1 MEIEQRQYLWL
12 MVEKNYI
19 CTSNNYKIRSMK
31 KFLCKVIVTTTIVIA
46 SVVSVSA
53 QRYTLESLLGNEF
66 APRGIKTMVSSE
78 DGMHFYQ
85 TDPQQTAV
93 IKYAYASGEAVD
105 TLFNTR
111 TARNCTFDS
120 FEGFLVSPDENR
132 VLVYRDREQIY
143 RHSFRANYYY
153 HDVRRNM
160 VRKLSEQPS
169 KQMIP
174 TFSPDGKMVAYV
186 IENNIWLTK
195 FDFDTESQVTRD
207 GEKNKVI
214 NGATDWVYEEE
225 FATTRL
231 MEFSPD
237 NRQLAF
243 VRTDESAVK
252 EFSFQTFNKQ
262 LYPGFYHFKY
272 PKPGESNSTVE
283 CRVFDI
289 EARTTRTL
297 NVPLDAD
304 GYIPRIKFTY
314 DPDQLAVMTLN
325 RDQNRFDMYFASPRS
340 TVSKL
345 VLREESK
352 YYIDSEWFD
361 SIHFLK
367 DHFTYVSEKDGY
379 SHIYMYGISGTL
391 QKQLTTGNYD
401 VTALLAVDEQTE
413 TVFYEA
419 ADKSPLKR
427 NIYKVNINKGQP
439 QKLSQLTG
447 YNSASFS
454 RQGKYF
460 VNRWSDANTPTMI
473 TLHDGNGKQL
483 RMLEDN
489 QAVRAKV
496 ASAQFPKREYIT
508 VTAADGI
515 TRLNGW
521 ILKPYNFDPNRK
533 YPVVMIQYSGPNS
546 QQVLDRYSADWYY
559 ALLNEGILVA
569 CVDGRGTGAR
579 GEEFRKSTYMNLGI
593 KESDDQVA
601 AARYLASLPYIDEK
615 GIGIWGW
622 SYGGYNVLMSMS
634 RGNGI
639 FKAGV
644 AIAPVTDYRFYDTIY
659 TERFMRTPQQ
669 NKQGYD
675 NGSPIALANRLEGN
689 LLLIHGMAD
698 DNVHFQNSVEYTRAL
713 IEAGKHFDMFFFPD
727 KDHSIRGENARK
739 YLYERVID
747 HFKRN
752 LE

>member
-1 MEIEQRQYLWL
+1 
-12 MVEKNYI
+12 
-19 CTSNNYKIRSMK
+19 MK
-31 KFLCKVIVTTTIVIA
+31 KFLFTVIA
-46 SVVSVSA
+46 AITIITTSVSTLSA
-53 QRYTLESLLGNEF
+53 QHYTLESLVGGEYS
-66 APRGIKTMVSSE
+66 PRSIKAMVSSA
-78 DGMHFYQ
+78 DGAHFYQ
-85 TDPQQTAV
+85 TDPRQTAV
-93 IKYAYASGEAVD
+93 IKYAYATGQAVD
-105 TLFNTR
+105 TLFNTG
-111 TARNCTFDS
+111 TARNCNFDT

-132 VLVYRDREQIY
+132 VLLYRDREQLY

-160 VRKLSEQPS
+160 VRKLSEHPS

-174 TFSPDGKMVAYV
+174 TFSPDGKMAAYV

-195 FDFDTESQVTRD
+195 FDFDTESQVTKD
-207 GEKNKVI
+207 GEWNKVI

-225 FATTRL
+225 FGTTRL

-262 LYPGFYHFKY
+262 LYPDYYQFKY
-272 PKPGESNSTVE
+272 PKAGETNSTVE

-304 GYIPRIKFTY
+304 GYIPRIKFTH

-325 RDQNRFDMYFASPRS
+325 RDQNRFDMYFTSPRS

-352 YYIDSEWFD
+352 YYIDSDWLN
-361 SIHFLK
+361 SIYFLK
-367 DHFTYVSEKDGY
+367 DRFTYVSEKDGY
-379 SHIYMYGISGTL
+379 SHIYIYAVSGTL
-391 QKQLTTGNYD
+391 QKQLTTGSYD
-401 VTALLAVDEQTE
+401 VTALLAVDEQGE

-419 ADKSPLKR
+419 ADESPLRR
-427 NIYKVNINKGQP
+427 NIYKMNINKGQP
-439 QKLSQLTG
+439 QKLSPQPG

-454 RQGKYF
+454 EQGRFF
-460 VNRWSDANTPTMI
+460 VNRWSDANTPTVV
-473 TLHDGNGKQL
+473 TLYDGNGKQL
-483 RMLEDN
+483 RILEDN
-489 QAVRAKV
+489 QSVRDKI
-496 ASAQFPKREYIT
+496 ASAQLPKREYIT

-521 ILKPYNFDPNRK
+521 ILKPHHFDPTRK

-546 QQVLDRYSADWYY
+546 QQVLDRYSPDWYY
-559 ALLNEGILVA
+559 ALLNEGIVVA
-569 CVDGRGTGAR
+569 CIDGRGTGAR

-593 KESDDQVA
+593 KESDDQIA

-622 SYGGYNVLMSMS
+622 SYGGYIVLMSMS
-634 RGNGI
+634 RGNAT

-644 AIAPVTDYRFYDTIY
+644 AIAPVTDYRFYDTVY

-675 NGSPIALANRLEGN
+675 SGSPIALANRLEGD
-689 LLLIHGMAD
+689 LLLIHGTSD

-739 YLYERVID
+739 YLYEKVID
-747 HFKRN
+747 YFKRS
-752 LE
+752 LK

>member
-1 MEIEQRQYLWL
+1 
-12 MVEKNYI
+12 
-19 CTSNNYKIRSMK
+19 MK
-31 KFLCKVIVTTTIVIA
+31 KFLFTVIA
-46 SVVSVSA
+46 AITIITTSVSTLSA
-53 QRYTLESLLGNEF
+53 QHYTLESLVGGEYS
-66 APRGIKTMVSSE
+66 PRSIKAMVSSA
-78 DGMHFYQ
+78 DGAHFYQ
-85 TDPQQTAV
+85 TDPRQTAV
-93 IKYAYASGEAVD
+93 IKYAYATGQAVD
-105 TLFNTR
+105 TLFNTG
-111 TARNCTFDS
+111 TARNCNFDT

-132 VLVYRDREQIY
+132 VLIYRDREQLY

-160 VRKLSEQPS
+160 VRKLSEHPS

-174 TFSPDGKMVAYV
+174 TFSPDGKMAAYV

-195 FDFDTESQVTRD
+195 FDFDTESQVTKD
-207 GEKNKVI
+207 GEWNKVI

-225 FATTRL
+225 FGTTRL

-262 LYPGFYHFKY
+262 LYPDYYQFKY
-272 PKPGESNSTVE
+272 PKAGETNSTVE

-304 GYIPRIKFTY
+304 GYIPRIKFTH

-325 RDQNRFDMYFASPRS
+325 RDQNRFDMYFTSPRS

-352 YYIDSEWFD
+352 YYIDSDWLN
-361 SIHFLK
+361 SIYFLK
-367 DHFTYVSEKDGY
+367 DRFTYVSEKDGY
-379 SHIYMYGISGTL
+379 SHIYIYAVSGTL
-391 QKQLTTGNYD
+391 QKQLTTGSYD
-401 VTALLAVDEQTE
+401 VTALLAVDEQGE

-419 ADKSPLKR
+419 ADESPLRR
-427 NIYKVNINKGQP
+427 NIYKMNINKGQP
-439 QKLSQLTG
+439 QKLSPQPG

-454 RQGKYF
+454 EQGRFF
-460 VNRWSDANTPTMI
+460 VNRWSDANTPTVV
-473 TLHDGNGKQL
+473 TLYDGNGKQL
-483 RMLEDN
+483 RILEDN
-489 QAVRAKV
+489 QSVRDKI
-496 ASAQFPKREYIT
+496 ASAQLPKREYIT

-521 ILKPYNFDPNRK
+521 ILKPHHFDPTRK

-546 QQVLDRYSADWYY
+546 QQVLDRYSPDWYY
-559 ALLNEGILVA
+559 ALLNEGIVVA
-569 CVDGRGTGAR
+569 CIDGRGTGAR

-593 KESDDQVA
+593 KESDDQIA

-634 RGNGI
+634 RGNAT

-644 AIAPVTDYRFYDTIY
+644 AIAPVTDYRFYDTVY

-675 NGSPIALANRLEGN
+675 SGSPIALANRLEGD
-689 LLLIHGMAD
+689 LLLIHGTSD

-739 YLYERVID
+739 YLYEKVID
-747 HFKRN
+747 YFKRS
-752 LE
+752 LK

>member
-1 MEIEQRQYLWL
+1 
-12 MVEKNYI
+12 
-19 CTSNNYKIRSMK
+19 MK
-31 KFLCKVIVTTTIVIA
+31 KILCKVILTIIIVMT
-46 SVVSVSA
+46 SVVTVSA
-53 QRYTLESLLGNEF
+53 QHFTLENLLGNEF
-66 APRGIKTMVSSE
+66 LPRGIRPMVSSE
-78 DGMHFYQ
+78 DGMYYYQ
-85 TDPQQTAV
+85 ADPQQTAV
-93 IKYAYASGEAVD
+93 IKYAYATGEAVD

-120 FEGFLVSPDENR
+120 FQGFLVSPDENR
-132 VLVYRDREQIY
+132 VLVYRDREQVY

-160 VRKLSEQPS
+160 VRKLSEHPS

-195 FDFDTESQVTRD
+195 FDFDTESQVTKD
-207 GEKNKVI
+207 GEWNKVI

-225 FATTRL
+225 FGITRL

-237 NRQLAF
+237 NNLLAF

-262 LYPGFYHFKY
+262 LYPDFYRFKY
-272 PKPGESNSTVE
+272 PKAGESNSTVE

-289 EARTTRTL
+289 AARTTRTL
-297 NVPLDAD
+297 DVPLEEN
-304 GYIPRIKFTY
+304 GYIARIKFTH

-325 RDQNRFDMYFASPRS
+325 RDQNRFDMYFTSPRS

-345 VLREESK
+345 VLREENK
-352 YYIDSEWFD
+352 YYIDSEWLN

-367 DHFTYVSEKDGY
+367 DRFIYVSEKDGY
-379 SHIYMYGISGTL
+379 SHIYIYGLSGTL

-401 VTALLAVDEQTE
+401 VTALLAVDGQTE

-419 ADKSPLKR
+419 ADESPIRR

-439 QKLSQLTG
+439 QKLSQQGG

-454 RQGKYF
+454 GQGKYF
-460 VNRWSDANTPTMI
+460 VNRWSDAETPTVI
-473 TLHDGNGKQL
+473 TLHDANGKQL
-483 RMLEDN
+483 RILEDN
-489 QAVRAKV
+489 QSVRAKV
-496 ASAQFPKREYIT
+496 AAAQFPKREYVT

-521 ILKPYNFDPNRK
+521 ILKPYNFDPTRK

-559 ALLNEGILVA
+559 ALLNEGIIVA

-579 GEEFRKSTYMNLGI
+579 GEEFRKGTYMNLGI
-593 KESDDQVA
+593 KESDDQIA
-601 AARYLASLPYIDEK
+601 AARYLASLPYIDAK

-622 SYGGYNVLMSMS
+622 SYGGYTVLMSMS
-634 RGNGI
+634 RGNGT

-675 NGSPIALANRLEGN
+675 NGSPIALAGRLEGN
-689 LLLIHGMAD
+689 LLLVHGTAD
-698 DNVHFQNSVEYTRAL
+698 DNVHFQNSVEYSRAL

-727 KDHSIRGENARK
+727 KDHSIRGENTRK
-739 YLYERVID
+739 YLYEKVIGY
-747 HFKRN
+747 FKQN
-752 LE
+752 LK

>member
-1 MEIEQRQYLWL
+1 
-12 MVEKNYI
+12 
-19 CTSNNYKIRSMK
+19 MK
-31 KFLCKVIVTTTIVIA
+31 KFLFTVIA
-46 SVVSVSA
+46 AITIITTSVSTLSA
-53 QRYTLESLLGNEF
+53 QHYTLESLVGGEYS
-66 APRGIKTMVSSE
+66 PRSIKAMVSSA
-78 DGMHFYQ
+78 DGAHFYQ
-85 TDPQQTAV
+85 TDPRQTAV
-93 IKYAYASGEAVD
+93 IKYAYATGQAVD
-105 TLFNTR
+105 TLFNTG
-111 TARNCTFDS
+111 TARNCNFDT

-132 VLVYRDREQIY
+132 VLLYRDREQLY

-160 VRKLSEQPS
+160 VRKLSEHPS

-174 TFSPDGKMVAYV
+174 TFSPDGKMAAYV

-195 FDFDTESQVTRD
+195 FDFDTESQVTKD
-207 GEKNKVI
+207 GEWNKVI

-225 FATTRL
+225 FGTTRL

-262 LYPGFYHFKY
+262 LYPDYYQFKY
-272 PKPGESNSTVE
+272 PKAGETNSTVE

-304 GYIPRIKFTY
+304 GYIPRIKFTH

-325 RDQNRFDMYFASPRS
+325 RDQNRFDMYFTSPRS

-352 YYIDSEWFD
+352 YYIDSDWLN
-361 SIHFLK
+361 SIYFLK
-367 DHFTYVSEKDGY
+367 DRFTYVSEKDGY
-379 SHIYMYGISGTL
+379 SHIYIYAVSGTL
-391 QKQLTTGNYD
+391 QKQLTTGSYD
-401 VTALLAVDEQTE
+401 VTALLAVDEQGE

-419 ADKSPLKR
+419 ADESPLRR
-427 NIYKVNINKGQP
+427 NIYKMNINKGQP
-439 QKLSQLTG
+439 QKLSPQPG

-454 RQGKYF
+454 EQGRFF
-460 VNRWSDANTPTMI
+460 VNRWSDANTPTVV
-473 TLHDGNGKQL
+473 TLYDGNGKQL
-483 RMLEDN
+483 RILEDN
-489 QAVRAKV
+489 QSVRDKI
-496 ASAQFPKREYIT
+496 ASAQLPKREYIT

-521 ILKPYNFDPNRK
+521 ILKPHHFDPTRK

-546 QQVLDRYSADWYY
+546 QQVLDRYSPDWYY
-559 ALLNEGILVA
+559 ALLNEGIVVA
-569 CVDGRGTGAR
+569 CIDGRGTGAR

-593 KESDDQVA
+593 KESDDQIA

-634 RGNGI
+634 RGNAT
-639 FKAGV
+639 FKAGI
-644 AIAPVTDYRFYDTIY
+644 AIAPVTDYRFYDTVY

-675 NGSPIALANRLEGN
+675 SGSPIALANRLEGD
-689 LLLIHGMAD
+689 LLLIHGTSD

-739 YLYERVID
+739 YLYEKVID
-747 HFKRN
+747 YFKRS
-752 LE
+752 LK

>member
-1 MEIEQRQYLWL
+1 
-12 MVEKNYI
+12 
-19 CTSNNYKIRSMK
+19 MK
-31 KFLCKVIVTTTIVIA
+31 KFLFTVIAAVTIVTAGVLPL
-46 SVVSVSA
+46 SA
-53 QRYTLESLLGNEF
+53 QHYKLESLVSGEF
-66 APRGIKTMVSSE
+66 TPRGIREMVSSA
-78 DGMHFYQ
+78 DGVHFYQ
-85 TDPQQTAV
+85 ADPRQRAV
-93 IKYAYASGEAVD
+93 IKYAYATGEAVD
-105 TLFNTR
+105 TLFNTA
-111 TARNCTFDS
+111 TARNCNFDT

-132 VLVYRDREQIY
+132 VLLYRDREQVY
-143 RHSFRANYYY
+143 RHSFRAHYYY

-160 VRKLSEQPS
+160 VRKLSEQSS

-195 FDFDTESQVTRD
+195 FDFDTESQVTKD
-207 GEKNKVI
+207 GEWNKVI

-225 FATTRL
+225 FGTTRL

-262 LYPGFYHFKY
+262 LYPDYYQFKY
-272 PKPGESNSTVE
+272 PKAGETNSTVE

-289 EARTTRTL
+289 ESRTIRTL
-297 NVPLDAD
+297 DVPLDAD
-304 GYIPRIKFTY
+304 GYIPRIKFTH

-325 RDQNRFDMYFASPRS
+325 RDQNRFNIYFTSPRS

-352 YYIDSEWFD
+352 YYIDSNWLN
-361 SIHFLK
+361 SIYFLK
-367 DHFTYVSEKDGY
+367 DRFTYVSEKDGY
-379 SHIYMYGISGTL
+379 SHIYIYAVSGTL
-391 QKQLTTGNYD
+391 QKQLTIGSYD
-401 VTALLAVDEQTE
+401 VTAFLGVDEQTE

-419 ADKSPLKR
+419 ADESPLQR

-439 QKLSQLTG
+439 QKLSPQTG
-447 YNSASFS
+447 YNTASFS
-454 RQGKYF
+454 EQGKFF
-460 VNRWSDANTPTMI
+460 VNRWSEVNTPTVI
-473 TLHDGNGKQL
+473 TLHDANGKQL
-483 RMLEDN
+483 RVLEDN
-489 QAVRAKV
+489 QSLRTKV
-496 ASAQFPKREYIT
+496 ASAQFPQREYID
-508 VTAADGI
+508 VMAADGI

-521 ILKPYNFDPNRK
+521 ILKPGDFNPAKK
-533 YPVVMIQYSGPNS
+533 YPVVLIQYSGPNS

-559 ALLNEGILVA
+559 ALLNEGIMVA

-593 KESDDQVA
+593 KESDDQIAVA
-601 AARYLASLPYIDEK
+601 RHLASLPYIDEK

-634 RGNGI
+634 RGNAL

-644 AIAPVTDYRFYDTIY
+644 AIAPVTDYRFYDTVY

-675 NGSPIALANRLEGN
+675 YGSPIALASRLEGD
-689 LLLIHGMAD
+689 LLLIHGTAD
-698 DNVHFQNSVEYTRAL
+698 DNVHFQNSVEYSRAL

-727 KDHSIRGENARK
+727 KDHSIRGESTRK
-739 YLYERVID
+739 YLYEKVID

-752 LE
+752 LK